1 MIHRRGIVLM
11 AALVVALMLPLGAGA
26 ATRTFGG
33 FPWKST
39 VNYPA
44 GSFLAEVQA
53 NPATTYRVIVQVQ
66 SKQREH
72 AVSGWAGTY
81 GRTHDFNLINGV
93 RLKLPGWAILF
104 VAQHNRPCSAASRS
118 RPDLPLK
125 VLSAPDNGTEM
136 QWPAAVGANPLWS
149 HPAVP
154 CAVDATGVK
163 IDPACQDVPAYN
175 APQAPAIAIV
185 DTGIDPTKAADF
197 GSRIVASVDFSSLS
211 PAGAT
216 GDQMGHGTMVAGIAA
231 GASSYAPG
239 VAQNA
244 PLVDVRTG
252 DAQGESLTSD
262 VISALDWI
270 DANKATYNIRVA
282 NMSMAGNQATSFRND
297 PLDKAV
303 EQLWLNGVVVVAAAG
318 NNGNADGTPSP
329 IGAPANDPFVITVG
343 GTDQAG
349 TVTPADDTRAPW
361 SAYGRTVDGFQKPEI
376 SAPARYMVAPVPM
389 DSTLATTEPSRVVAP
404 GYMWMSGT
412 SFAAPQVSGAAAEIL
427 AEHPTW
433 TPDQV
438 KGALMVTA
446 TQTAD
451 TTGGTGVGELNAVAA
466 VKGVATP
473 PNPNL
478 HLNDFVDVS
487 ATTGENVLDAEAW
500 ATYAK
505 ANPSWAPADYASSD
519 WAVSDWAV
527 SDWAVSDWAVSD
539 WAVSDWA
546 VSDWAVSDWAVS
558 DWAVS
563 DWAVSDWAVSDW
575 AVSDWAVSDW
585 AVSDWAVSETAP

>member
-1 MIHRRGIVLM
+1 MV
-11 AALVVALMLPLGAGA
+11 PLSAGA
-26 ATRTFGG
+26 ATGRFGG
-33 FPWKST
+33 FWHST
-39 VNYPA
+39 VTYPA
-44 GSFLAEVQA
+44 GSFLAQVQA
-53 NPATTYRVIVQVQ
+53 NPTTTYRVIVQVQ
-66 SKQREH
+66 SRQREH
-72 AVSGWAGTY
+72 AVTGWAGTY
-81 GRTHDFNLINGV
+81 GRAHAFSLIKGV
-93 RLKLPGWAILF
+93 SLRLPGWAILF
-104 VAQHNRPCSAASRS
+104 VAQHKNMFGGVTVT
-118 RPDLPLK
+118 PDLPMQT
-125 VLSAPDNGTEM
+125 LSAPDNGSEM
-136 QWPAAVGANPLWS
+136 QWPTTVGANALWS

-154 CAVDATGVK
+154 CPVDSTGTK
-163 IDPACQDVPAYN
+163 IDSQCQDVPAYN

-231 GASSYAPG
+231 GASAEAPG

-252 DAQGESLTSD
+252 DGQGESLTSD

-318 NNGNADGTPSP
+318 NNGNADGTPSS

-343 GTDQAG
+343 GTDQAS

-361 SAYGRTVDGFQKPEI
+361 SAYGRTIDGFAKPEI

-389 DSTLATTEPSRVVAP
+389 DSLLATTEPSRIVAP

-412 SFAAPQVSGAAAEIL
+412 SFAAPQVSGAAADIL
-427 AEHPTW
+427 ALHPTW

-446 TQTAD
+446 SKTAD
-451 TTGGTGVGELNAVAA
+451 STGGTGVGELNAVAA
-466 VKGVATP
+466 AIGVANP

-478 HLNDFVDVS
+478 HLNDFVTTS
-487 ATTGENVLDAEAW
+487 ATSGENVFDAAAW
-500 ATYAK
+500 ADYAK

-546 VSDWAVSDWAVS
+546 VSDWAVS
-558 DWAVS
+558 
-563 DWAVSDWAVSDW
+563 
-575 AVSDWAVSDW
+575 
-585 AVSDWAVSETAP
+585 

>member
-1 MIHRRGIVLM
+1 M
-11 AALVVALMLPLGAGA
+11 
-26 ATRTFGG
+26 FGG
-33 FPWKST
+33 VT
-39 VNYPA
+39 I
-44 GSFLAEVQA
+44 
-53 NPATTYRVIVQVQ
+53 T
-66 SKQREH
+66 
-72 AVSGWAGTY
+72 
-81 GRTHDFNLINGV
+81 
-93 RLKLPGWAILF
+93 
-104 VAQHNRPCSAASRS
+104 
-118 RPDLPLK
+118 PDLPLK
-125 VLSAPDNGTEM
+125 TLSAPDNGTEM

-163 IDPACQDVPAYN
+163 IDPACQDVPAYD
-175 APQAPAIAIV
+175 APQQPAIAIV

-262 VISALDWI
+262 VIAALDWI

-303 EQLWLNGVVVVAAAG
+303 EQLWLNGVVVVAAVG

-361 SAYGRTVDGFQKPEI
+361 SAYGRTIDGFQKPEI

-389 DSTLATTEPSRVVAP
+389 DSLLATTEPSRVIAP

-478 HLNDFVDVS
+478 HLNDFVGVS
-487 ATTGENVLDAEAW
+487 ATTGENVFDADAW

-505 ANPSWAPADYASSD
+505 ANPAGPRPTTPRPTGPCPTGPCPTGPCPTGPCPTGPCPTGPCPTGPCPTGPCPTGPCPTGPCPTGPCPTGRSPTGPCPTGPCRPGRCPKRRPRPHGTTESCSGGGLRAAIAAARTVLLSNPSTTHVNQGGAMR
-519 WAVSDWAV
+519 
-527 SDWAVSDWAVSD
+527 
-539 WAVSDWA
+539 
-546 VSDWAVSDWAVS
+546 
-558 DWAVS
+558 
-563 DWAVSDWAVSDW
+563 
-575 AVSDWAVSDW
+575 
-585 AVSDWAVSETAP
+585 PPRLNRKQQHQ